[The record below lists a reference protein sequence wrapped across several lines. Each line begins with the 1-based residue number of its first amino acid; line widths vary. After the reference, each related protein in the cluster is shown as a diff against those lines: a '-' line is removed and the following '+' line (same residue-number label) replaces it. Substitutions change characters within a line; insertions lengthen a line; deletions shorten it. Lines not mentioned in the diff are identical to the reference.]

1 MDEAKAATTSKA
13 LVLAAGAGLLFVFR
27 DVLWPLAL
35 AMVLATLIGA
45 LSRRLQTMFPKA
57 GHRVITVATAVVVVV
72 VVVASML
79 LLVEGISQIITEAP
93 AMYRRVDQI
102 VASIRLPGMAPLNL
116 AELARRMDLPVLVG
130 RALGGMRGA
139 VSGLVLTVLYLVFLL
154 VSGRQIEKRLR
165 LLVASSANDGL
176 VHILARSVRGV
187 EAYTYIQTITGL
199 MMAVAS
205 GAVMLA
211 FGLNNAIFWA
221 LLFFL
226 LSFLPIVGV
235 AIGSIGPTLFAALQ
249 FPTLAP
255 AIVIFLWIQVVAF
268 VVGNLILP
276 KMQADTQNIDP
287 AASLLAIG
295 VWTILWGVPGA
306 FLAIPL
312 TLVMMYALAQYPSTQ
327 WIAVLLS
334 NDGSPAPP
342 IEDEVIEQGEGAHQ
356 PRMKRDST
364 P

>member
-1 MDEAKAATTSKA
+1 VDEPRVSTSKV
-13 LVLAAGAGLLFVFR
+13 LILAAAAALLFVFR
-27 DVLWPLAL
+27 EVLWPLAL
-35 AMVLATLIGA
+35 ALVLGTLIAA
-45 LSRRLQTMFPKA
+45 LSRRLHAMFPKA
-57 GHRVITVATAVVVVV
+57 GHKAITIATAVVVVAV
-72 VVVASML
+72 VVGSML
-79 LLVEGISQIITEAP
+79 VVVEGLSQIIAKAP

-102 VASIRLPGMAPLNL
+102 VAAIRLPGVAPINL
-116 AELARRMDLPVLVG
+116 GELARRLDLPVIVG

-154 VSGRQIEKRLR
+154 ASARRIERRLDQIVAARSNDRL
-165 LLVASSANDGL
+165 VN
-176 VHILARSVRGV
+176 VMARSVRSV
-187 EAYTYIQTITGL
+187 EAYTYIQTVTGL
-199 MMAVAS
+199 IMSVAI

-211 FGLNNAIFWA
+211 LGLENALFWS

-235 AIGSIGPTLFAALQ
+235 AVGSVGPTLFAVLQ

-255 AIVIFLWIQVVAF
+255 AIAIFLWIQAVAF
-268 VVGNLILP
+268 VVGNLVLP

-312 TLVMMYALAQYPSTQ
+312 TLVMMYALAQYPSTH
-327 WIAVLLS
+327 WIAVLIS
-334 NDGSPAPP
+334 NDGSPTPP
-342 IEDEVIEQGEGAHQ
+342 DGDLGEIAGPDHQ
-356 PRMKRDST
+356 PRMNRESSL
-364 P
+364 